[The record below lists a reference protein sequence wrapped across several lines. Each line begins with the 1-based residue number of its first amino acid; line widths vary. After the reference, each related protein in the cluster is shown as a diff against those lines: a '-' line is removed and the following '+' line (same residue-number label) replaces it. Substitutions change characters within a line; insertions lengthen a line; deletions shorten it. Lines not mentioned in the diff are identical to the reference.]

1 MMERYLE
8 VKGQNPG
15 SLLLFRMGDFY
26 ELFYD
31 DAQLAARVLGLTL
44 TSRDKASANPVPMA
58 GFPYHALDNYLQK
71 LITAGL
77 RVAICEQVED
87 PKLARGLVRR
97 EVTRI
102 VTPGTLVDEE
112 LLDPRR
118 NNFLASLSPEKNGVG
133 LAWLELSTGRF
144 FATHVEPQQLS
155 DELARIQPAEC
166 LVPDQAIPDRI
177 LEALVEREGLLV
189 SRRPP
194 WNYARQECR
203 RLLLAHFATATLD
216 GFDVDEQSP
225 GVTAAGVLLQY
236 VQETQKSTLAHIVR
250 LEQYRRGTHLLI
262 DETTRR
268 SLELT
273 ETLRHGTRE
282 GSLLDVLDET
292 VTPMGARVLAE
303 RLSNP
308 LTNTAAINSR
318 LDAIEELKGD
328 SVLCRD
334 LREQLEQAY
343 DLERLTARVATG
355 RAGPRD
361 LGCLTRTLALLP
373 KIKAKI
379 AARRSD
385 RLSQLEAQLDLCA
398 DVRAEIE
405 KALADELPLTTA
417 EGGIFQS
424 GYHAQLDELRG
435 LARGGKEW
443 IAKYQADEIARTGI
457 PNLKVGFNRVFG
469 YYLEVTA
476 AQAQKVPADYIRKQ
490 TLKNQE
496 RYITPPLK
504 EHEDKVLR
512 AEEQAISLELQLFTA
527 LRERV
532 AVQSPR
538 LQSTAAILAELDV
551 LSTLAVVAVRRNY
564 CRPEIVEEPILDV
577 REGRHPVLDRLKP
590 SGEFVPNDIR
600 LGVPLSSDAGAT
612 GVAGRMQIITGPNM
626 AGKSTYIRQAALITI
641 LAQMGSFVPASD
653 ARIGVADR
661 IFARVGA
668 SDELQ
673 KGQSTFMV
681 EMAETARILNA
692 ATKRSLV
699 ILDEIGR
706 GTSTY
711 DGISLAWAV
720 TEHLHDV
727 IGCRTLFATHYHE
740 LTELTQTLPTAS
752 NWNVAVREEAD
763 DVIFLHQIVAGA
775 ADKSYGI
782 HVARLAGVPRQVVER
797 ARVILESLES
807 DHVDEKGRP
816 KVPARS
822 TRPSARQQL
831 TLFEPPP
838 HPLLDEIR
846 ELDLDQMTPLAALQK
861 LHALRDG
868 LRDESK

>member
-1 MMERYLE
+1 MSTEEAKKQTPMMERYLE

-44 TSRDKASANPVPMA
+44 TSRDKGSANPVPMA

-102 VTPGTLVDEE
+102 VTPGTLVDEG

-118 NNFLASLSPEKNGVG
+118 NNFLASVSPEKNGVG

-144 FATHVEPQQLS
+144 FAAHVEPQQLS

-177 LEALVEREGLLV
+177 LEALVEREGMLV
-189 SRRPP
+189 SRRPA

-216 GFDVDEQSP
+216 GFDLDEESP

-236 VQETQKSTLAHIVR
+236 VQETQKSALAHIVR

-262 DETTRR
+262 DEATRR

-273 ETLRHGTRE
+273 ETLRQGTRE

-308 LTNTAAINSR
+308 LTDVAAINAR
-318 LDAIEELKGD
+318 LDAVEELKGD

-361 LGCLTRTLALLP
+361 LGCLARTLALLP

-379 AARRSD
+379 AARRSG
-385 RLSQLEAQLDLCA
+385 RLIQLEAQLDLCA

-405 KALADELPLTTA
+405 KALAEELPLTTA

-512 AEEQAISLELQLFTA
+512 AEEQAISLEQELFTA

-538 LQSTAAILAELDV
+538 LQTTAAILAELDV
-551 LSTLAVVAVRRNY
+551 LATLAVVAVRRNY

-600 LGVPLSSDAGAT
+600 LGVPLSSDEGA
-612 GVAGRMQIITGPNM
+612 P
-626 AGKSTYIRQAALITI
+626 
-641 LAQMGSFVPASD
+641 
-653 ARIGVADR
+653 
-661 IFARVGA
+661 
-668 SDELQ
+668 
-673 KGQSTFMV
+673 
-681 EMAETARILNA
+681 
-692 ATKRSLV
+692 
-699 ILDEIGR
+699 
-706 GTSTY
+706 
-711 DGISLAWAV
+711 
-720 TEHLHDV
+720 
-727 IGCRTLFATHYHE
+727 
-740 LTELTQTLPTAS
+740 
-752 NWNVAVREEAD
+752 
-763 DVIFLHQIVAGA
+763 
-775 ADKSYGI
+775 
-782 HVARLAGVPRQVVER
+782 
-797 ARVILESLES
+797 
-807 DHVDEKGRP
+807 GRP
-816 KVPARS
+816 AACRSSPGPTWRAKARTS
-822 TRPSARQQL
+822 VRP
-831 TLFEPPP
+831 P
-838 HPLLDEIR
+838 
-846 ELDLDQMTPLAALQK
+846 
-861 LHALRDG
+861 
-868 LRDESK
+868 